1 MRGHVADTKD
11 TALAKEVV
19 IGDGGGGGLKEKEC
33 YQRERED
40 DR

>member
-19 IGDGGGGGLKEKEC
+19 IGDGGGGGGGG
-33 YQRERED
+33 
-40 DR
+40 